1 MTPVHTSPDDPFG
14 VVLGID
20 LALEDGQ
27 WGREF
32 GDSCAVDLM
41 TPSLPRI
48 ERVGCLPGGMR
59 SGAPAFEV
67 AIRLP
72 DGRVVIAET
81 SWRAMAG
88 ALRALEVRHPA

>member
-1 MTPVHTSPDDPFG
+1 MSATDDPFG

-20 LALEDGQ
+20 LALEPGQ

-32 GDSCAVDLM
+32 GDSLALDLM
-41 TPSLPRI
+41 PEGTRLPRV

-72 DGRVVIAET
+72 DGRVLIAET

-88 ALRALEVRHPA
+88 ALRALEARHPA